1 MLLDVRGRA
10 TPFVHS
16 EVLMLLDVHA
26 EPLPLY
32 MTWELSALF
41 CTFEC
46 WRCSRCLP
54 LSLVSWLC
62 MLAVSRLV
70 PNVFSAACSERSF
83 SSNVRA

>member
-26 EPLPLY
+26 KPLPLY
-32 MTWELSALF
+32 MTWELSAIF

-46 WRCSRCLP
+46 W
-54 LSLVSWLC
+54 
-62 MLAVSRLV
+62 
-70 PNVFSAACSERSF
+70 
-83 SSNVRA
+83 